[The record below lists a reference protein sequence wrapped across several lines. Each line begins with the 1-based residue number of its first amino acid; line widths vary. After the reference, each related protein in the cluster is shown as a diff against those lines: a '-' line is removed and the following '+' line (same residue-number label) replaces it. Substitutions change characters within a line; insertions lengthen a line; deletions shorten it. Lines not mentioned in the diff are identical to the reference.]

1 MIKWLRDFR
10 GIIDTIY
17 LRIKQQNLYF
27 CIKSPIEQVYG
38 IEHNF
43 WFNRWIG
50 MQFYDLP
57 VHAEFYFW

>member
-1 MIKWLRDFR
+1 MIKWLKDFR

-27 CIKSPIEQVYG
+27 CIKSLIEQVYG

-43 WFNRWIG
+43 
-50 MQFYDLP
+50 
-57 VHAEFYFW
+57 

>member
-43 WFNRWIG
+43 
-50 MQFYDLP
+50 
-57 VHAEFYFW
+57 